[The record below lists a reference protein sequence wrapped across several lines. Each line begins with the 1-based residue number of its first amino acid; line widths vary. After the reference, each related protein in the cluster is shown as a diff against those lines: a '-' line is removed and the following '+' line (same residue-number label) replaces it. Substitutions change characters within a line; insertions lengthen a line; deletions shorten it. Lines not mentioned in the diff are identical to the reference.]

1 MTPLEFA
8 IMLKEDSNLSVEK
21 LKYGSICDDSK
32 GCNDCK
38 YEKQCDEIFLNMRSF
53 LSESERE
60 QLLDLYPELR
70 IIL

>member
-8 IMLKEDSNLSVEK
+8 IMLKEDSNLSVK
-21 LKYGSICDDSK
+21 NFKYGSICDNSK
-32 GCNDCK
+32 GCNNCK
-38 YEKQCDEIFLNMRSF
+38 YEKQCYEIFLNMRSF
-53 LSESERE
+53 LSESDRR